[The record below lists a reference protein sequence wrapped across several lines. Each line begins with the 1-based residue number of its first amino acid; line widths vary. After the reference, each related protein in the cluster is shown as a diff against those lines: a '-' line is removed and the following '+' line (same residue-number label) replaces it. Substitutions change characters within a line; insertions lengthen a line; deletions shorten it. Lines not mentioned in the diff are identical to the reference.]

1 LYLLKFKVQNLCK
14 VLLSALKPNAL
25 PQTSKIILIITF
37 IVSLKIKSQIKTL
50 VVMES
55 IRRVGISLSKTLL
68 LSKVEDS
75 SKIRIRINLTK
86 IKVAREELISKP
98 LHKWLKSNVQLLKIS
113 VWVEKQLLVKSIT
126 KDSKIHN
133 ISSTKI
139 INNWANSSS

>member
-1 LYLLKFKVQNLCK
+1 VYLLKFKVQNLCK

>member
-1 LYLLKFKVQNLCK
+1 
-14 VLLSALKPNAL
+14 
-25 PQTSKIILIITF
+25 
-37 IVSLKIKSQIKTL
+37 
-50 VVMES
+50 MES

-68 LSKVEDS
+68 LSKVEDF

-98 LHKWLKSNVQLLKIS
+98 LHRWLKSKVLQIS
-113 VWVEKQLLVKSIT
+113 VWVEKQFLVKSII

-133 ISSTKI
+133 SSSTKI